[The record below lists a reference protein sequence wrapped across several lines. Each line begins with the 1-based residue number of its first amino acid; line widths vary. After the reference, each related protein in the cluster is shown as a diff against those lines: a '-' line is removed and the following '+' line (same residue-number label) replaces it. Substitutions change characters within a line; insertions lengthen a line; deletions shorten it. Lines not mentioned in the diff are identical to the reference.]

1 MNKHPISGN
10 KFAEKPEEERASAS
24 IQQRVTTE
32 RKERWKAQAKN
43 EGLTLTQWMQR
54 HLDAVCDAVDG
65 KE

>member
-32 RKERWKAQAKN
+32 RKERWKAQAKS
-43 EGLTLTQWMQR
+43 EG
-54 HLDAVCDAVDG
+54 
-65 KE
+65 